1 MLDDLKYIHQ
11 RDGQDALGIAQR
23 QWQQL
28 EHNFEV
34 RGSKLEAREGIKN
47 VVYAGMGG
55 SALAAA
61 ISVSWPGYNL
71 PFEICREYHI
81 PTYVSEKTL
90 FIASSYSGNTEEE
103 LSALAE
109 AEATGATIV
118 VIAGGGQLQEIA
130 EAKNYPFT
138 MIPKVEQP
146 RYAVIYNLKAL
157 VTILEAAGLVKQEQA
172 TASMHQAANFLK
184 DKVAAWMATV
194 PTKDNPAKKL
204 AEELAGKSVVVYA
217 GPLLAPAAYKWKINF
232 NENAKNVAWWN
243 QYPEFNHNEMIGWA
257 SHPIEK
263 PYSIVD
269 LRSNLEHPRVQK
281 RFEVTEKLLSGR
293 RPAPNVV
300 QVEGETIL
308 EQLLWAVAYGD
319 FVSIY
324 LALLN
329 GVNPAPVDLV
339 EKFKL
344 ELDK

>member
-23 QWQQL
+23 QCQQL
-28 EHNFEV
+28 AQEFTKPEISGPFE
-34 RGSKLEAREGIKN
+34 N
-47 VVYAGMGG
+47 VVYVGMGG

-61 ISVSWPGYNL
+61 LSVSWPGYSL
-71 PFEICREYHI
+71 PFEICRSYNI
-81 PTYVSEKTL
+81 PAYVSDKTL
-90 FIASSYSGNTEEE
+90 FIASSYSGNTEETV
-103 LSALAE
+103 SALAE
-109 AEATGATIV
+109 AETKGAKIV
-118 VIAGGGQLQEIA
+118 VIASGGKLKEIA
-130 EAKNYPFT
+130 QAKGYPYLA
-138 MIPKVEQP
+138 IPKVEQP
-146 RYAVIYNLKAL
+146 RYAVLYNLKAL
-157 VTILEAAGLVKQEQA
+157 VIVLEVAGLVKEEQA
-172 TASMHQAANFLK
+172 SAAMTRAAEFLRK
-184 DKVAAWMATV
+184 EIAAWTATV

-204 AEELAGKSVVVYA
+204 AEELAGKSVVIYA
-217 GPLLAPAAYKWKINF
+217 GPLLAAAAYKWKINF

-243 QYPEFNHNEMIGWA
+243 QYPEFNHNEMIGWS

-263 PYSIVD
+263 PYGIVD

-300 QVEGETIL
+300 QVKGETIL
-308 EQLLWAVAYGD
+308 EQLLWAVAFGD

-329 GVNPAPVDLV
+329 NVNPAPVELV
-339 EKFKL
+339 EKFKI